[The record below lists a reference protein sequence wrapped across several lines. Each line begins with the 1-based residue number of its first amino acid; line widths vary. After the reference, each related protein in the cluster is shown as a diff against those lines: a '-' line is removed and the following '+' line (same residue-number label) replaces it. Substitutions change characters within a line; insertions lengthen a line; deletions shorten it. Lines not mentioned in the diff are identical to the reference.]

1 MRFRILPAL
10 IGVAVLTLGLRLGEI
25 WTGLGGVATANEAAE
40 TAVGLVADPFD
51 KVQVAQARAAEQAD
65 DAAADATSS
74 SKGGAGGDTA
84 ASNAG
89 ETEVA
94 STAADEGA
102 RIRDPLT
109 MSEAEVELLQQLAE
123 RRKELQRR
131 EEALDRRQSL
141 LKAAEKRLKADLA
154 ELENLKKEIENL
166 LIEYDD
172 QQAKQVKRLV
182 SIYEKMD
189 PEDAARIFE
198 DLEMPVLLKVIDRM
212 NERRTAP
219 ILAEMEPT
227 KAQAL
232 TLELAKRRDLPI
244 PRE

>member
-65 DAAADATSS
+65 DAASPSEGDPGDDKTASE
-74 SKGGAGGDTA
+74 AGD
-84 ASNAG
+84 
-89 ETEVA
+89 TEVA

-109 MSEAEVELLQQLAE
+109 MSDAEVELLQQLAE

-154 ELENLKKEIENL
+154 ELESLKKEIENL

>member
-25 WTGLGGVATANEAAE
+25 WSGLGGVATANQAAA
-40 TAVGLVADPFD
+40 TAADLVGDPFE
-51 KVQVAQARAAEQAD
+51 KVQVAQARAAEQSED
-65 DAAADATSS
+65 
-74 SKGGAGGDTA
+74 GGAPSKDNAGDGKTVSA
-84 ASNAG
+84 ASD
-89 ETEVA
+89 TEVA

-102 RIRDPLT
+102 RVRNPLA

-154 ELENLKKEIENL
+154 ELESLKKEIENL

-172 QQAKQVKRLV
+172 QQAKQVERLV

-219 ILAEMEPT
+219 ILAEMKPT

-232 TLELAKRRDLPI
+232 TLELAKRRELPI